1 MNIALAC
8 AFFGVSLFRNITK
21 GTLYPSCTGLLF
33 ALGKANFLARA
44 LSRIRSRIFV
54 NLALSSAIS
63 LSVARLLLASDAPR
77 KPSTARPV
85 WEGFE
90 LSTIWEGI
98 KFDVAHIRDID
109 RVAVV
114 TDVGWIG
121 GLTRALCRVSPLEIR
136 VFDMAELEAARAWV
150 EAP

>member
-1 MNIALAC
+1 MAIKYHEHATQPVFEIEVAGKITQADMDSVLPRLE
-8 AFFGVSLFRNITK
+8 AFLQRH
-21 GTLYPSCTGLLF
+21 
-33 ALGKANFLARA
+33 GKVRMVEVIPTF
-44 LSRIRSRIFV
+44 
-54 NLALSSAIS
+54 
-63 LSVARLLLASDAPR
+63 
-77 KPSTARPV
+77 
-85 WEGFE
+85 EGFE

-121 GLTRALCRVSPLEIR
+121 GVTRALCRVSPLEIR
-136 VFDMAELEAARAWV
+136 VFDTAELEAARAWV